1 MPIALGLEMSLGCSF
16 LGSIIW
22 ATITLLLV
30 LHRRSIKIRSKKD
43 IAESIEDA
51 RIWTS
56 DMSPAP
62 VNNHY
67 EKISMKNINP
77 QYDTIKDMQI
87 NNQVT
92 RIGSRI
98 RILYRLQIFFEIVCK
113 KVIINWVSI
122 TELPSSPQ

>member
-92 RIGSRI
+92 RIGRI

-113 KVIINWVSI
+113 KVISN
-122 TELPSSPQ
+122 